1 MWVYFMKNS
10 VIALKSRIEYY
21 IKAAKIA
28 NAVEAK
34 QYSKD
39 VDDLIEKD
47 GLFQILVVFRDL
59 KSLGLKMGEQRNT
72 IIMYLESDIDKLYK
86 MMKDRTK
93 NNGRGFVE
101 TMKQINYSYQTD
113 PGDSMERDEQLRKI
127 GYQKVLTNSSV
138 PKSVS
143 SLYTNAA

>member
-1 MWVYFMKNS
+1 MKNS

-113 PGDSMERDEQLRKI
+113 PGDSRERDEQLRKI

>member
-1 MWVYFMKNS
+1 MKNS